1 MCECLWVLQQLTA
14 LFVCLFF
21 KPVNVVLAWFVEM
34 NLHFPADFL
43 RGSSV
48 SPEFFSPQPPDLPTW
63 GALLLCQRET
73 LSSSSSASS
82 PFPPELGHR
91 LKTTGFNRCFH
102 TTSYI
107 YCFVVYDYLQSL
119 KNKGKKTSF
128 QYFCEFI
135 LVIWHYKETMH
146 LKGLSV
152 YFYMK

>member
-1 MCECLWVLQQLTA
+1 MCECLWVLQQLAA
-14 LFVCLFF
+14 LFVCLFVFF

-63 GALLLCQRET
+63 DALLLFLR
-73 LSSSSSASS
+73 LL

-91 LKTTGFNRCFH
+91 LKTTGFNWCFH

>member
-1 MCECLWVLQQLTA
+1 MCECLWVLQQLAA
-14 LFVCLFF
+14 LFVCLFVF
-21 KPVNVVLAWFVEM
+21 L
-34 NLHFPADFL
+34 NLLMLCL
-43 RGSSV
+43 RDLLKWICIFQLTSWEGRVCHPS
-48 SPEFFSPQPPDLPTW
+48 FSLHS
-63 GALLLCQRET
+63 LLICQRET

-91 LKTTGFNRCFH
+91 LKTTGFNWCFH